1 MGILEEEVMQ
11 FSTNIFSDF
20 FGHPEVYVLILPG
33 FGLISHI
40 LTQETRK
47 IEPFGV
53 FGMIIAMITI
63 GYLGFLFELTTYLLS
78 DWIVIPEH
86 TLLELQSL
94 LLSQRELKYLGDF
107 PLSKGER
114 SKTYQAKVFT
124 P

>member
-1 MGILEEEVMQ
+1 MQ

-86 TLLELQSL
+86 TLLELQWL

-114 SKTYQAKVFT
+114 LKT
-124 P
+124 